1 MGRRNVFGKPSIINT
16 LKNKGDTME
25 IQLTKEEYRL
35 LLDML
40 HISDWVMNSHKVEE
54 DPKTQPYKRVEQKIM
69 SYAKEFGFE
78 NLVEYDNKYDEY
90 NPTSEFED
98 LESSMAF
105 IEDYEDDVFW
115 DELCHR
121 LAQRDLI
128 REKGLKKIQ
137 AMEPMARM
145 LEEDKIAEKYDSEFV
160 ANGIENFIIA
170 KK

>member
-1 MGRRNVFGKPSIINT
+1 
-16 LKNKGDTME
+16 ME

-54 DPKTQPYKRVEQKIM
+54 DAKAKPYKQVEQKIM

-78 NLVEYDNKYDEY
+78 NLVEYDNKVDEF
-90 NPTSEFED
+90 NPSAEFED
-98 LESSMAF
+98 LESSMSF
-105 IEDYEDDVFW
+105 IEDYDDDVFW
-115 DELCHR
+115 EELCHR

-128 REKGLKKIQ
+128 REKGLKKIKE
-137 AMEPMARM
+137 MEPMARM
-145 LEEDKIAEKYDSEFV
+145 LEEDSIAEKYDSEFV